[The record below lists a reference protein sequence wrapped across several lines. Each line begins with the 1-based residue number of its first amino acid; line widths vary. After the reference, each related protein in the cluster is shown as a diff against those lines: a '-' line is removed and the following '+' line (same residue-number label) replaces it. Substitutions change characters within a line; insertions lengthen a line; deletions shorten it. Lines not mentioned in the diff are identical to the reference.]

1 VTDYVAIIPTRN
13 RYEDCLR
20 ATRSV
25 LAQSVPPAEVIVVN
39 DASTDPRYEWLQ
51 EIVNDARVVVL
62 TSEVGSQA
70 ETGHGF
76 AVGTVRNR
84 GLAYV
89 RRAMFEGWVAFLD
102 DDDEWITDKMEAQF
116 RAAGEY
122 KNVLLFCANAYN
134 RSPSGLISGYH
145 HGDHGRVVSS
155 RIHDVTD
162 CLREFNPVINS
173 TAMIR
178 ADLASR
184 LGPQQ
189 AFGYGEDFDY
199 WRRAAGY
206 TSVLRIDEPLAFY
219 TVNNPKEYRL

>member
-102 DDDEWITDKMEAQF
+102 DDDEWMPEKMETQF

-122 KNVLLFCANAYN
+122 KNVRLFCSNAYN
-134 RSPSGLISGYH
+134 RSASGLIVGYH
-145 HGDHGRVVSS
+145 HSDHGRVVSS
-155 RIHDVTD
+155 RLHDVTD

-173 TAMIR
+173 TAIIR

-184 LGPQQ
+184 LGRQQ
-189 AFGYGEDFDY
+189 EFGYGEDLDY

-206 TSVLRIDEPLAFY
+206 TPVLRVDEPLAFY